1 MTTCTHCGLITFRR
15 HTMRIPLFFA
25 LMVFCPMLAFAGV
38 QWHEFGRAPSDVY
51 PIKDTIT
58 IGHTILIV
66 DTQTNTD
73 SGFPGD
79 DLILSVRSP
88 GKEVRQYYFTSTYGF
103 GAVAIHG
110 DILLLKYGV
119 GRGTGARTDHVKA
132 LRLDQDLDELVDVQS
147 SCLVLT
153 NPHNAM
159 PDLFEYRLA
168 IQTEHGYTTLTFS
181 LPKRQRG
188 IPSEKIVRIKNDD

>member
-1 MTTCTHCGLITFRR
+1 
-15 HTMRIPLFFA
+15 MRIPLFFA
-25 LMVFCPMLAFAGV
+25 LMIFCPMLALGDV
-38 QWHEFGRAPSDVY
+38 RWHEFGRAPSDVY

-79 DLILSVRSP
+79 DLILTVRSP
-88 GKEVRQYYFTSTYGF
+88 GKAARQYYFTSTYGF

-132 LRLDQDLDELVDVQS
+132 LRLDEDLDELVDVQS
-147 SCLVLT
+147 SYLVLT
-153 NPHNAM
+153 DPHNAM
-159 PDLFEYRLA
+159 PDLFEYHLK
-168 IQTEHGYTTLTFS
+168 IQTDGGYTTLSFW
-181 LPKRQRG
+181 LPKPQKG
-188 IPSEKIVRIKNDD
+188 IPSEKIVRWKNDG

>member
-1 MTTCTHCGLITFRR
+1 
-15 HTMRIPLFFA
+15 MRVPLFFA
-25 LMVFCPMLAFAGV
+25 LMLICPMLALGDV
-38 QWHEFGRAPSDVY
+38 QWHEFGHSTNDVY

-58 IGHTILIV
+58 IGQTILVV

-79 DLILSVRSP
+79 DLILTVRSP
-88 GKEVRQYYFTSTYGF
+88 GKKVRQYYFTSTYGF

-132 LRLDQDLDELVDVQS
+132 LRLNRYLDELVDVQS
-147 SCLVLT
+147 SYLVLT

-159 PDLFEYRLA
+159 PDLFEYRLE
-168 IQTEHGYTTLTFS
+168 IETKDGYTTLSFS

-188 IPSEKIVRIKNDD
+188 IPSEKIVRIKNDA

>member
-1 MTTCTHCGLITFRR
+1 
-15 HTMRIPLFFA
+15 MRIPLFFA
-25 LMVFCPMLAFAGV
+25 LMVFCPILALGGV

-58 IGHTILIV
+58 IGRTILIV

-73 SGFPGD
+73 SSFPGD
-79 DLILSVRSP
+79 DLILTVRSP
-88 GKEVRQYYFTSTYGF
+88 GKEARQYYFTSTYGF

-132 LRLDQDLDELVDVQS
+132 LRLNRDLDELVDVQS
-147 SCLVLT
+147 SYLVLT
-153 NPHNAM
+153 DPHNAM
-159 PDLFEYRLA
+159 PDLFEYRMKIETA
-168 IQTEHGYTTLTFS
+168 GGYTTLYFW
-181 LPKRQRG
+181 LPKPQKG
-188 IPSEKIVRIKNDD
+188 IPSEKIVRWKNDA

>member
-1 MTTCTHCGLITFRR
+1 MR
-15 HTMRIPLFFA
+15 MRIFILLA
-25 LMVFCPMLAFAGV
+25 LMVFSPLLVLADV
-38 QWHEFGRAPSDVY
+38 QWHEFGRSPSDVY

-58 IGHTILIV
+58 IGQTVLIV

-73 SGFPGD
+73 SNFPGD
-79 DLILSVRSP
+79 DLILTVRSP

-103 GAVAIHG
+103 GAFAIHG

-132 LRLDQDLDELVDVQS
+132 LRMNRDLDELVDVQS

-159 PDLFEYRLA
+159 PDLFEYRLDV
-168 IQTEHGYTTLTFS
+168 QTEHGYTTLSFS

-188 IPSEKIVRIKNDD
+188 IPSEKIVRIKNDA